1 MIAILGVP
9 VAFATILLLVRKKV
23 SYGVAIIVGSLII
36 GVFSGFSLGEFVDCA
51 GETLRDEQ
59 TLTLV
64 AVITLI
70 GIMGYSFKQTGR
82 IDVTINELR
91 GISGEKTILAAIPAA
106 FGMLPIP
113 GGALMSAPVIEP
125 EADRL
130 KLTPEHKTYLNLWF
144 RHALLIVF
152 PLSTTLILPASLAGI
167 SVFSMIKLLV
177 PLFVVA
183 VVTGYVVGLRPIK
196 RHEGHP
202 GGGSLLRVVYGL
214 SPILL
219 VITLNAAGIPLVV
232 GLILGLVLLF
242 LESNLGVK
250 QSFQITVRGI
260 SINMAVAMVGIMFF
274 RQVVNTSPVV
284 TEVMD
289 LLEGSP
295 AALLIVGLPIV
306 VSIFM
311 GLALLSIGVCFPL
324 LEPISPF
331 SLPVF
336 ATILYTSAFAGYL
349 ASPLH
354 LCLILTKEYF
364 HSSLFGVYRRFLPSV
379 GVIILYNICFT
390 LFFLWLL

>member
-1 MIAILGVP
+1 MIAILGIP

-23 SYGVAIIVGSLII
+23 SYGVAVIVGSLII
-36 GVFSGFSLGEFVDCA
+36 GAFSGFSIREFVDCA
-51 GETLRDEQ
+51 VETLRDEQ
-59 TLTLV
+59 TLTLT

-70 GIMGYSFKQTGR
+70 GIMGYSFKQTGQ
-82 IDVTINELR
+82 IDITIRELR
-91 GISGEKTILAAIPAA
+91 GFSGEKTILAAIPAA

-144 RHALLIVF
+144 RHALLIIF
-152 PLSTTLILPASLAGI
+152 PLSTTIILPASLAGI
-167 SVFSMIKLLV
+167 SVFSMIGLLV
-177 PLFVVA
+177 PLFLVA
-183 VVTGYVVGLRPIK
+183 VVTGYVVGLRPT
-196 RHEGHP
+196 RRSEGYH
-202 GGGSLLRVVYGL
+202 GQGSLLRVVYGL

-219 VITLNAAGIPLVV
+219 VIALNAVGVPLVV
-232 GLILGLVLLF
+232 GLILGLILLF
-242 LESNLGVK
+242 LESNLTVK
-250 QSFQITVRGI
+250 QSVHTVVRGI

-306 VSIFM
+306 VSLFM

-324 LEPISPF
+324 LEPLSPF
-331 SLPVF
+331 SQPVF

-379 GVIILYNICFT
+379 GIIILYNICFT
-390 LFFLWLL
+390 LFFLWRL

>member
-1 MIAILGVP
+1 MIAILGIP

-23 SYGVAIIVGSLII
+23 SYGVAIIVGSIII
-36 GVFSGFSLGEFVDCA
+36 GVFSGFSIREFADCA
-51 GETLRDEQ
+51 VETLRDEQ
-59 TLTLV
+59 TLTLT

-70 GIMGYSFKQTGR
+70 GIMGYSLKQTGQ
-82 IDVTINELR
+82 IDRTIDELR
-91 GISGEKTILAAIPAA
+91 KISGEKTILAAIPAA
-106 FGMLPIP
+106 FGMMPIP

-130 KLTPEHKTYLNLWF
+130 HLSPEHKTYLNLWF
-144 RHALLIVF
+144 RHALLIIF
-152 PLSTTLILPASLAGI
+152 PLSTTIILPASLAGI
-167 SVFSMIKLLV
+167 SVFSMIGLLI

-183 VVTGYVVGLRPIK
+183 VVTGYVMGLRSIK
-196 RHEGHP
+196 KCEGQH
-202 GGGSLLRVVYGL
+202 GQGSFLRVLYGL

-219 VITLNAAGIPLVV
+219 VIALNAAGVPLVV
-232 GLILGLVLLF
+232 GLILGLILL
-242 LESNLGVK
+242 LYEGNLSVKESLRTV
-250 QSFQITVRGI
+250 VRGI
-260 SINMAVAMVGIMFF
+260 SVTMALSMVGLMFF

-284 TEVMD
+284 IQVMD

-306 VSIFM
+306 VSLFM

-324 LEPISPF
+324 LEPLSPF
-331 SLPVF
+331 SPPVF

-364 HSSLFGVYRRFLPSV
+364 HSSLFGVYKRFLPSV
-379 GVIILYNICFT
+379 GIIILYNICFT
-390 LFFLWLL
+390 LFFLWRL